1 MRMSELLQQLTRSC
15 FPDRNA
21 LEAGQHQAALWQTW
35 LLPVTTDSPH
45 GRAPDS
51 PDDFQLMRDELN
63 KLSGAD
69 TALICQLA
77 ESLLLTQAK
86 DVRIATCYIWARL
99 HRDGE
104 RGLAEGLALLAG
116 LVQRFGTQLLPS
128 RPAGRKMALEWLTG
142 EKILDSLA
150 RYPEV
155 AKEDFANIVAALNLL
170 DAFFSTWPE
179 EQQPPSLIPL
189 IQALESRLAQSGGM
203 NAVVPQNSAAT
214 ASPPTNS
221 LQIQSISSGR
231 DLLDQAKALARYL
244 NAQPQGW
251 LAAHRLMK
259 TLRWDTVHEL
269 PPDVDGRTRLAPPRS
284 ESRTQLKRL
293 YSQQNWTELL
303 EQADL
308 MFSAGVNHFW
318 FDIQWYLYQALGKAG
333 APWDKWTAIIRQDLM
348 LLLERLPGL
357 ESLAWNDGTPFAD
370 EVTRSWITRQVLPQ
384 DEGNWLSRTPTA
396 PVEEPD
402 NDVLA
407 LEPEALALA
416 DREGVDAA
424 LGWLQSRAGIVTAR
438 QRLLLRL
445 LMARIAEQYGKSEM
459 ALLLLEELH
468 GAAQGLTLTQWEPE
482 LIFEVTA
489 RQLKLLRLRA
499 HRYADKAHLA
509 RKMENLLA
517 ALVAMDPAR
526 AAVLCDTQYKD

>member
-1 MRMSELLQQLTRSC
+1 MS
-15 FPDRNA
+15 
-21 LEAGQHQAALWQTW
+21 
-35 LLPVTTDSPH
+35 
-45 GRAPDS
+45 
-51 PDDFQLMRDELN
+51 
-63 KLSGAD
+63 
-69 TALICQLA
+69 
-77 ESLLLTQAK
+77 
-86 DVRIATCYIWARL
+86 
-99 HRDGE
+99 
-104 RGLAEGLALLAG
+104 
-116 LVQRFGTQLLPS
+116 
-128 RPAGRKMALEWLTG
+128 
-142 EKILDSLA
+142 
-150 RYPEV
+150 
-155 AKEDFANIVAALNLL
+155 
-170 DAFFSTWPE
+170 
-179 EQQPPSLIPL
+179 
-189 IQALESRLAQSGGM
+189 
-203 NAVVPQNSAAT
+203 AVVPQNSAAT

>member
-1 MRMSELLQQLTRSC
+1 MSELLQQLTRSC
-15 FPDRNA
+15 FPERNA
-21 LEAGQHQAALWQTW
+21 LEAGQQQAALWQTW
-35 LLPVTTDSPH
+35 LLPVTTESPV
-45 GRAPDS
+45 GRDPVYH
-51 PDDFQLMRDELN
+51 DDFQLMRDELN

-128 RPAGRKMALEWLTG
+128 RPAGRKMAL
-142 EKILDSLA
+142 
-150 RYPEV
+150 
-155 AKEDFANIVAALNLL
+155 
-170 DAFFSTWPE
+170 
-179 EQQPPSLIPL
+179 
-189 IQALESRLAQSGGM
+189 
-203 NAVVPQNSAAT
+203 
-214 ASPPTNS
+214 
-221 LQIQSISSGR
+221 
-231 DLLDQAKALARYL
+231 
-244 NAQPQGW
+244 
-251 LAAHRLMK
+251 
-259 TLRWDTVHEL
+259 
-269 PPDVDGRTRLAPPRS
+269 
-284 ESRTQLKRL
+284 
-293 YSQQNWTELL
+293 
-303 EQADL
+303 
-308 MFSAGVNHFW
+308 
-318 FDIQWYLYQALGKAG
+318 GKAG

-384 DEGNWLSRTPTA
+384 EEGNWLSRTPTA
-396 PVEEPD
+396 PAEEPG

-499 HRYADKAHLA
+499 HRYTDKAHLA